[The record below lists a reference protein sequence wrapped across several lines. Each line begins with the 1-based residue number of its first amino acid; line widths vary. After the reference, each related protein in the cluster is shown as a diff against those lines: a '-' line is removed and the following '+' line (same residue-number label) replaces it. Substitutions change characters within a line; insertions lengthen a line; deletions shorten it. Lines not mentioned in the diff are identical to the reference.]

1 MKMRRHA
8 RALALQALFETDA
21 VAHPI
26 GQALEHRLADE
37 PLPAEGEAFA
47 RRIVAGVIHHKATL
61 DAWIARYA
69 PEWPVEQMA
78 IIDRNLLRIAL
89 FELAG
94 GGDAPVKV
102 VINEAVELAK
112 TFGSD
117 SSPRFINGVLGSF
130 VATGSWPRI
139 SDADE
144 QTEDAGRAVVAHAGE
159 QRSGR

>member
-1 MKMRRHA
+1 MKIRRRA

-26 GQALEHRLADE
+26 GQVLEYRLADE
-37 PLPAEGEAFA
+37 PLSAEGEAFA
-47 RRIVAGVIHHKATL
+47 RRLVAGVMRHKATL

-130 VATGSWPRI
+130 VAAGSWPRI

-144 QTEDAGRAVVAHAGE
+144 QTEDAGRVVVAHAGE
-159 QRSGR
+159 PRSGR